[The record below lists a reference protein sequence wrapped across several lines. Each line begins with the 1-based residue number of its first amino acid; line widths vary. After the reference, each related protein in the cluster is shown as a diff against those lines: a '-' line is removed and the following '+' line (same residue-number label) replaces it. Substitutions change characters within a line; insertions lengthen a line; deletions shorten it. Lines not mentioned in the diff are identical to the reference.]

1 MRSSSIESDNTYD
14 SSCSE
19 KSSDRRRFNSSAA
32 RRRSCSERIRRRHS
46 RHNTMPTPPS
56 TSARAIAANSS
67 GCCRNAFMAIYIQL
81 SILRIN
87 LVLCLTLAACRGE
100 GRPGISRAW
109 PELGTMMSAA
119 AWGADSERVA
129 RALDAVSFTSAPDG
143 KDKPTQCPSLKVVS
157 RVERSSTT
165 AFSLELQEI
174 PRKPC
179 P

>member
-1 MRSSSIESDNTYD
+1 MLS
-14 SSCSE
+14 
-19 KSSDRRRFNSSAA
+19 A
-32 RRRSCSERIRRRHS
+32 RRGRHG

-119 AWGADSERVA
+119 AWGADSARVV
-129 RALDAVSFTSAPDG
+129 RALDAAHD
-143 KDKPTQCPSLKVVS
+143 SLDRVDSLLQRHAVFPAIDTIRRVV
-157 RVERSSTT
+157 RGRTGIV
-165 AFSLELQEI
+165 LQADSI
-174 PRKPC
+174 TFGYALDRAA
-179 P
+179 